1 MRRYLLSYGK
11 ERLEQTGKTYT
22 LNGQKV
28 KARKRTNNKWFETQD
43 SISYWDD
50 FSRPKLLYSEIV
62 REPKFYLDPDGQ
74 FLPEA
79 TTFMMTGQHLE
90 YLLAVL
96 QSSSGAYFFRHF
108 YAGGGLGDEVFRYKK
123 AFLIQLPI
131 PPWEDTPLQRQIV
144 AAPAGSNVESLVCAS
159 LSPHGGGAGPS
170 HWTCHNTGLKPR
182 QSQKSQQLS
191 SPP

>member
-1 MRRYLLSYGK
+1 MHIDRYPA
-11 ERLEQTGKTYT
+11 
-22 LNGQKV
+22 V
-28 KARKRTNNKWFETQD
+28 KKHLDKYWPQ
-43 SISYWDD
+43 ISTRADKGDTPYNLRNCAYWDD

-108 YAGGGLGDEVFRYKK
+108 YAGGGLGDEGFRYKK

-144 AAPAGSNVESLVCAS
+144 AAPAGSNVENLVCA
-159 LSPHGGGAGPS
+159 LYHLTEEEQAQVTGPAII
-170 HWTCHNTGLKPR
+170 R
-182 QSQKSQQLS
+182 Y
-191 SPP
+191 